1 MNAFLIKMNTTL
13 MCFSYACSAQPDELI
28 QRVKYSN
35 KILLPQSVL
44 HQLQDNT
51 TTMFFKIT
59 NINNTFGQ
67 VCGVQEFTAPP
78 GVVLVPYHV
87 MEGLGLKEGNNVQ
100 VELSTPPDGCYIKLQ
115 PHKTEF
121 IELPD
126 PKALLEKA
134 LSVNYPVVTEGHTIT
149 IQNPDTN
156 KVYHVDI
163 VKTEPASIIKIIDV
177 NVNVDFD
184 PPLDYVPPPIVEKY
198 DEERFP
204 GKGHKLGSA

>member
-1 MNAFLIKMNTTL
+1 
-13 MCFSYACSAQPDELI
+13 
-28 QRVKYSN
+28 
-35 KILLPQSVL
+35 
-44 HQLQDNT
+44 
-51 TTMFFKIT
+51 
-59 NINNTFGQ
+59 
-67 VCGVQEFTAPP
+67 
-78 GVVLVPYHV
+78 

>member
-1 MNAFLIKMNTTL
+1 
-13 MCFSYACSAQPDELI
+13 
-28 QRVKYSN
+28 
-35 KILLPQSVL
+35 
-44 HQLQDNT
+44 
-51 TTMFFKIT
+51 
-59 NINNTFGQ
+59 
-67 VCGVQEFTAPP
+67 
-78 GVVLVPYHV
+78 
-87 MEGLGLKEGNNVQ
+87 MEGLGLKEGNDVQ

-126 PKALLEKA
+126 PK
-134 LSVNYPVVTEGHTIT
+134 
-149 IQNPDTN
+149 
-156 KVYHVDI
+156 
-163 VKTEPASIIKIIDV
+163 ASIIKIIDV

>member
-1 MNAFLIKMNTTL
+1 METTL
-13 MCFSYACSAQPDELI
+13 MCFSYACSTQPDELI

-59 NINNTFGQ
+59 NTNNTFGQ

-87 MEGLGLKEGNNVQ
+87 MEGLGLKEGNNVL
-100 VELSTPPDGCYIKLQ
+100 VELSTPPDGSYIKLQ

-134 LSVNYPVVTEGHTIT
+134 LSLNYPVVTEGHTIT

-163 VKTEPASIIKIIDV
+163 VKTEPGSIIKIIDV

-184 PPLDYVPPPIVEKY
+184 PPLDLSLI
-198 DEERFP
+198 
-204 GKGHKLGSA
+204 HI

>member
-1 MNAFLIKMNTTL
+1 
-13 MCFSYACSAQPDELI
+13 MCFSYACSSQTEELI

-35 KILLPQSVL
+35 KILLPPSVL
-44 HQLQDNT
+44 HQLQDNM

-59 NINNTFGQ
+59 NVENSFGQ

-78 GVVLVPYHV
+78 GVVLVPYHILD
-87 MEGLGLKEGNNVQ
+87 GLGLTEGSTVNID
-100 VELSTPPDGCYIKLQ
+100 LSTPPDGSYIKLQ

-149 IQNPDTN
+149 IQNPETD
-156 KVYHVDI
+156 KVYHIDI
-163 VKTEPASIIKIIDV
+163 VKTEPAPIIKIIDV
-177 NVNVDFD
+177 NINVDFEA
-184 PPLDYVPPPIVEKY
+184 PLDYVPPPPVEKY
-198 DEERFP
+198 DKERFP
-204 GKGHKLGSA
+204 GKGHRLGSL

>member
-1 MNAFLIKMNTTL
+1 
-13 MCFSYACSAQPDELI
+13 MCFSYACSSQSEELI

-35 KILLPQSVL
+35 KILLPPSVL

-51 TTMFFKIT
+51 NTMFFKIT
-59 NINNTFGQ
+59 NIENSFGQ

-78 GVVLVPYHV
+78 GVVLVPYHILD
-87 MEGLGLKEGNNVQ
+87 GLGLSEGSTVNID
-100 VELSTPPDGCYIKLQ
+100 LSTPPDGSYIKLQ

-149 IQNPDTN
+149 IQNPEND
-156 KVYHVDI
+156 KVYHIDI
-163 VKTEPASIIKIIDV
+163 VKTEPSPIIKIIDV
-177 NVNVDFD
+177 NINVDFD
-184 PPLDYVPPPIVEKY
+184 APLDYVPPPPIEKY
-198 DEERFP
+198 DKERFP
-204 GKGHKLGSA
+204 GKGHRLGSL

>member
-1 MNAFLIKMNTTL
+1 
-13 MCFSYACSAQPDELI
+13 
-28 QRVKYSN
+28 
-35 KILLPQSVL
+35 
-44 HQLQDNT
+44 
-51 TTMFFKIT
+51 MFFKIT
-59 NINNTFGQ
+59 NTNNTFGQ

-100 VELSTPPDGCYIKLQ
+100 VELSTPPDGSYIKLQ

-177 NVNVDFD
+177 NINVDFD

-198 DEERFP
+198 DTERFP
-204 GKGHKLGSA
+204 GKGHKLGSS

>member
-1 MNAFLIKMNTTL
+1 
-13 MCFSYACSAQPDELI
+13 MCFSYACSSQSEELI

-35 KILLPQSVL
+35 KILLPPSVL

-51 TTMFFKIT
+51 NTMFFKIT
-59 NINNTFGQ
+59 NIENSFGQ

-78 GVVLVPYHV
+78 GVVLVPYHILD
-87 MEGLGLKEGNNVQ
+87 GLGLSEGSTVNID
-100 VELSTPPDGCYIKLQ
+100 LSTPPDGSYIKLQ

-149 IQNPDTN
+149 IQNPEND
-156 KVYHVDI
+156 KVYHIDI
-163 VKTEPASIIKIIDV
+163 VKTEPSPIIKIIDV
-177 NVNVDFD
+177 NINVDFEA
-184 PPLDYVPPPIVEKY
+184 PLDYVPPPPIEKY
-198 DEERFP
+198 DKERFP
-204 GKGHKLGSA
+204 GKGHRLGSL

>member
-1 MNAFLIKMNTTL
+1 
-13 MCFSYACSAQPDELI
+13 MCFSYACSTQPDELI

-35 KILLPQSVL
+35 KILLPPSVL
-44 HQLQDNT
+44 HQIQDNT

-59 NINNTFGQ
+59 NTNNTFGQ
-67 VCGVQEFTAPP
+67 VCGVQEFTSPP

-87 MEGLGLKEGNNVQ
+87 MEGLGLKEGNTVQ
-100 VELSTPPDGCYIKLQ
+100 VELSTPPDGSYIKLQ

-134 LSVNYPVVTEGHTIT
+134 LSLNYPVVTEGHTIT

-163 VKTEPASIIKIIDV
+163 VKTAPTSIIKIIDV

-198 DEERFP
+198 DIDRFP
-204 GKGHKLGSA
+204 GKGNKLGSS

>member
-1 MNAFLIKMNTTL
+1 
-13 MCFSYACSAQPDELI
+13 MCFSYACSSQSEELI

-35 KILLPQSVL
+35 KILLPPSVL

-51 TTMFFKIT
+51 NTMFFKIT
-59 NINNTFGQ
+59 NVENSFGQ

-78 GVVLVPYHV
+78 GVVLVPYHILD
-87 MEGLGLKEGNNVQ
+87 GLGLSEGSTVNID
-100 VELSTPPDGCYIKLQ
+100 LSTPPDGSYIKLQ

-149 IQNPDTN
+149 IQNPEND
-156 KVYHVDI
+156 KVYHIDI
-163 VKTEPASIIKIIDV
+163 VKTEPSPIIKIIDV
-177 NVNVDFD
+177 NINVDFEA
-184 PPLDYVPPPIVEKY
+184 PLDYVPPPPVEKY
-198 DEERFP
+198 DKERFP
-204 GKGHKLGSA
+204 GKGHRLGSL

>member
-1 MNAFLIKMNTTL
+1 MNTFLIKMNTTL
-13 MCFSYACSAQPDELI
+13 MCFSYACSSQSEELI

-35 KILLPQSVL
+35 KILLPPSVL

-51 TTMFFKIT
+51 NTMFFKIT
-59 NINNTFGQ
+59 NVENSFGQ

-78 GVVLVPYHV
+78 GVVLVPYHILD
-87 MEGLGLKEGNNVQ
+87 GLGLTDGSTVNID
-100 VELSTPPDGCYIKLQ
+100 LSTPPDGSYIKLQ

-149 IQNPDTN
+149 IQNPEND
-156 KVYHVDI
+156 KVYHIDI
-163 VKTEPASIIKIIDV
+163 VKTEPSPIIKIIDV
-177 NVNVDFD
+177 NINVDFEA
-184 PPLDYVPPPIVEKY
+184 PLDYVPPPPVEKY
-198 DEERFP
+198 DKERFP
-204 GKGHKLGSA
+204 GKGHRLGSL

>member
-28 QRVKYSN
+28 RRVKYSN
-35 KILLPQSVL
+35 KILLPPSIL

-59 NINNTFGQ
+59 NTNNTFGQ

-87 MEGLGLKEGNNVQ
+87 MEGLGLSEGNNVN
-100 VELSTPPDGCYIKLQ
+100 VELSTPPDGSYIKLQ

-204 GKGHKLGSA
+204 GKGHKLGSS

>member
-1 MNAFLIKMNTTL
+1 MNTTL
-13 MCFSYACSAQPDELI
+13 MCFSYACSSQPDELI

-35 KILLPQSVL
+35 KILLPPSIL

-87 MEGLGLKEGNNVQ
+87 MEGLGLNEGNAVDI
-100 VELSTPPDGCYIKLQ
+100 ELSTPPDGSYIKLQ

-121 IELPD
+121 IKKVLSEKILD
-126 PKALLEKA
+126 EDSESMLKAAISE
-134 LSVNYPVVTEGHTIT
+134 
-149 IQNPDTN
+149 
-156 KVYHVDI
+156 
-163 VKTEPASIIKIIDV
+163 VKSSMLA
-177 NVNVDFD
+177 
-184 PPLDYVPPPIVEKY
+184 
-198 DEERFP
+198 
-204 GKGHKLGSA
+204 AA

>member
-1 MNAFLIKMNTTL
+1 

-35 KILLPQSVL
+35 KILLPPSVL

-59 NINNTFGQ
+59 NTNNTFGQ
-67 VCGVQEFTAPP
+67 VCGVQEFTSPP

-100 VELSTPPDGCYIKLQ
+100 VELSTPPDGSYIKLQ

-177 NVNVDFD
+177 NINVDFD

-198 DEERFP
+198 DTERFP
-204 GKGHKLGSA
+204 GKGHKLGSS

>member
-1 MNAFLIKMNTTL
+1 
-13 MCFSYACSAQPDELI
+13 MCFSYACSSQSEELI

-35 KILLPQSVL
+35 KILLPPSVL

-51 TTMFFKIT
+51 NTMFFKIT
-59 NINNTFGQ
+59 NVENSFGQ

-78 GVVLVPYHV
+78 GVVLVPYHILD
-87 MEGLGLKEGNNVQ
+87 GLGLTEGSTVNID
-100 VELSTPPDGCYIKLQ
+100 LSTPPDGSYIKLQ

-149 IQNPDTN
+149 IQNPEND
-156 KVYHVDI
+156 KVYHIDI
-163 VKTEPASIIKIIDV
+163 VKTEPSPIIKIIDV
-177 NVNVDFD
+177 NINVDFEA
-184 PPLDYVPPPIVEKY
+184 PLDYVPPPPVEKY
-198 DEERFP
+198 DKERFP
-204 GKGHKLGSA
+204 GKGHRLGSL